1 MNAQTAQRWLYT
13 ESPANTAYPSF
24 DVPAGAPP
32 AEQCGRATF
41 SDIHVSGENGGR
53 NIPGNCGAAKL
64 TPQELALELLLFDL
78 ASCVLPDSKPPSAPP
93 PR

>member
-1 MNAQTAQRWLYT
+1 VNAQTAQRWLYT